1 MGRFIVVVGLVGAFI
16 IAFVLVPLFHGGTA
30 ATVGLAA
37 TATAATAASG
47 GLALPLIALI
57 AGIAFLA
64 AISLAAFSWYKR
76 NSNDNSVSVIT
87 KDCVVLESEK
97 AINKAG
103 NGKNYNAEQNN
114 TASNTSGNSTCGPFF
129 SPGANV
135 NKTTPTNNS
144 TLQLFSP

>member
-1 MGRFIVVVGLVGAFI
+1 MGRFTVVVGLVGAFI

-37 TATAATAASG
+37 TATAASG
-47 GLALPLIALI
+47 GLALPLI

-103 NGKNYNAEQNN
+103 NGKDYNAEQNN

-144 TLQLFSP
+144 TLQLSSP